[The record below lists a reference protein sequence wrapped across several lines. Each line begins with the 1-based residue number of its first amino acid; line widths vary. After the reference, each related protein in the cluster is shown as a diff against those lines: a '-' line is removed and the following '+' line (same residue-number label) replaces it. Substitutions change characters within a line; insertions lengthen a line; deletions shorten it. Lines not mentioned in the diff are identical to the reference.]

1 MSVSGSF
8 APPVIL
14 ASGSKARTQMLTSA
28 GVPIT
33 VSPARVD
40 ESEVKASLQAEGASA
55 SDVAEVLAE
64 IKAMQ
69 VSRRNPGT
77 LVIGADQM
85 LEAPDGAGGIR
96 WLDKATS
103 RDDARQILA
112 SLRGETHRLISCA
125 VIVRDGQRLWHH
137 MDAAKMTMRPF
148 SDAFLDHYLDTLGE
162 AALETVGGY
171 HLEGL
176 GAQLFSRM
184 DGNFFT
190 ILGLPLLPLLGFL
203 RAHGVLVD

>member
-1 MSVSGSF
+1 MTSSV
-8 APPVIL
+8 PLVVL
-14 ASGSKARTQMLTSA
+14 ASGSAARARLLRSA
-28 GVPIT
+28 GVP
-33 VSPARVD
+33 VEVQPARVD
-40 ESEVKASLQAEGASA
+40 ESEVKQSLQAEGASA
-55 SDVAEVLAE
+55 ADVAEVLAE

-69 VSRRNPGT
+69 VSRRYPGA

-85 LEAPDGAGGIR
+85 LEAPDGQGGVR

-103 RDDARQILA
+103 LEDARAILW

-125 VIVRDGQRLWHH
+125 VVVRDGQRLWHH
-137 MDAAKMTMRPF
+137 MDQARMSVRPF
-148 SDAFLDHYLDTLGE
+148 TEAFLDRYLAELGE

-203 RAHGVLVD
+203 RAHGVLVE

>member
-1 MSVSGSF
+1 MTHV
-8 APPVIL
+8 VL
-14 ASGSKARTQMLTSA
+14 ASGSKARAAMLQSA
-28 GVPIT
+28 GVPFT

-40 ESEVKASLQAEGASA
+40 ESEVKLSLQAEGASA
-55 SDVAEVLAE
+55 ADVAEVLAE

-69 VSRRNPGT
+69 VSRRHPGA

-85 LEAPDGAGGIR
+85 LEAPDGQGGVR
-96 WLDKATS
+96 WLDKARS
-103 RDDARQILA
+103 QDEARDILR
-112 SLRGETHRLISCA
+112 SLRGHTHRLISCA
-125 VIVRDGQRLWHH
+125 VVVRDGQRLWHH
-137 MDAAKMTMRPF
+137 MDQAQMTMRPF
-148 SDAFLDHYLDTLGE
+148 SDDFLEQYLSALGE

-184 DGNFFT
+184 DGGFFT
-190 ILGLPLLPLLGFL
+190 ILGMPLLPLLGFL